1 MRQHAL
7 MAIAQVT
14 ESDSAVYYTDGSV
27 DPDSGRKGAEAITR
41 GTELCERTSNHC
53 STLPTELV
61 AIQLALEHAH
71 HQQEPTVMLHRLQ
84 SGATGHPAA
93 ASQRQC
99 GPHHHHSGYPPEHR
113 RAGAAGEAQLDP

>member
-14 ESDSAVYYTDGSV
+14 EPDSAAYYTDGSV
-27 DPDSGRKGAEAITR
+27 DPDSGRTGAAAITTDR
-41 GTELCERTSNHC
+41 AGGHPTGSGAHPPPTGAHC
-53 STLPTELV
+53 D
-61 AIQLALEHAH
+61 AA
-71 HQQEPTVMLHRLQ
+71 HRLQ
-84 SGATGHPAA
+84 SGATGSPAA

-113 RAGAAGEAQLDP
+113 SAGAAGEAQLDP